1 MPNKNVTKSIS
12 FDNVFMDGRKGIYL
26 RFIKFLLKT
35 AIVVAVLCVGIY
47 FVGKY
52 FLLEKATDVLFEE
65 LEEGGQLDQVR
76 NYLDQ
81 APEIKGMLES
91 SANVDASTLPFTTKE
106 AAVETVVKK
115 VGVTELYSLQNRYAN
130 GMSQSEQLEA
140 LNDLEGKLSA
150 DEIEALKYVIYNE
163 LYK

>member
-1 MPNKNVTKSIS
+1 M
-12 FDNVFMDGRKGIYL
+12 
-26 RFIKFLLKT
+26 RFIKFLFKT
-35 AIVVAVLCVGIY
+35 AIVIAVLCVGIY
-47 FVGKY
+47 FIGKN
-52 FLLEKATDVLFEE
+52 FLFEKATDVAIEK
-65 LEEGGQLDQVR
+65 LENNGQLDQVR
-76 NYLDQ
+76 DYLDKM
-81 APEIKGMLES
+81 PEIKGMLES

-115 VGVTELYSLQNRYAN
+115 VGITELYSLQSRYAD
-130 GMSQSEQLEA
+130 GMSQSEQLEV